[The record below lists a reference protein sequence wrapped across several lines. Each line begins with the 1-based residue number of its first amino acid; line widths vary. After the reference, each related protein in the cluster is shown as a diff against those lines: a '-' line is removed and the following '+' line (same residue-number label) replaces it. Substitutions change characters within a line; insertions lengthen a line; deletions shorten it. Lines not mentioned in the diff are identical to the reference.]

1 VNLPLQRPFRLGPGV
16 TAGVT
21 EAMIHEVVHA
31 EIRKLGIAAGRGE
44 LRPLRSQPAPS
55 QPPFDRM
62 D

>member
-1 VNLPLQRPFRLGPGV
+1 
-16 TAGVT
+16 
-21 EAMIHEVVHA
+21 MIHEVVHA